1 MSFDVFECSG
11 GRESGTFRL
20 SGPTPRPLDG
30 EVPKSDPAP
39 SVAARPR
46 GRRAERY
53 SPIRTCSFTVP
64 YSYSCTSLSS
74 VSVTVSSV
82 NRVRDCFESIEN
94 Y

>member
-74 VSVTVSSV
+74 LCDGLICEPC
-82 NRVRDCFESIEN
+82 RRDCFERP
-94 Y
+94 

>member
-46 GRRAERY
+46 GRRTERY
-53 SPIRTCSFTVP
+53 SPIRTCSFTDRIVTPVP
-64 YSYSCTSLSS
+64 RCPVCDGLICEP
-74 VSVTVSSV
+74 
-82 NRVRDCFESIEN
+82 VRDCFESIET